1 MHTDSIFRAIIAVM
15 IELGRTSETSVNFNV
30 TTQRHIPEDY
40 KLHTRRHESLKSHMS
55 SYYLYN
61 PRCSHCLSIT
71 WNLVPLHTAN
81 ITNHIHTAVFPNRS
95 SILCLDKEQLSVLQH
110 CNETV
115 VLANKLIAAC
125 VIVRNS
131 AVCSAVI
138 HCEVTTQDFRVRLS
152 DVNDVPT

>member
-1 MHTDSIFRAIIAVM
+1 VM

-55 SYYLYN
+55 AYYLYN

-81 ITNHIHTAVFPNRS
+81 ITNLIHTTVFPNRS
-95 SILCLDKEQLSVLQH
+95 SILCLDKEQLPVLQH
-110 CNETV
+110 CNET

-138 HCEVTTQDFRVRLS
+138 HCEVTTQGFRVRLS